1 MNKIKKILNGLF
13 HLVVMLLGGIVR
25 VNSIQSP
32 KTIMLINRII
42 LIIYIT
48 WFLAKTINYGQR

>member
-1 MNKIKKILNGLF
+1 MKRVKNVFIGLF
-13 HLVVMLLGGIVR
+13 HLIVMILGGVIR
-25 VNSIQSP
+25 VDSIRNP

-48 WFLAKTINYGQR
+48 WFLAKTINYG

>member
-1 MNKIKKILNGLF
+1 MKKAIKVFVGLF
-13 HLVVMLLGGIVR
+13 HLIIMILGGIIR
-25 VNSIQSP
+25 VDSIRSP

-48 WFLAKTINYGQR
+48 WFLAKTINYE

>member
-1 MNKIKKILNGLF
+1 MKRVKNAFIGLF
-13 HLVVMLLGGIVR
+13 HLTVMILGGIVR
-25 VNSIQSP
+25 INSVRNP

-48 WFLAKTINYGQR
+48 LFLAKRINYGQ

>member
-1 MNKIKKILNGLF
+1 MKKAIKVFVGLF
-13 HLVVMLLGGIVR
+13 HLIIMILGGIIR
-25 VNSIQSP
+25 VDSIRNP

-48 WFLAKTINYGQR
+48 WFLAKTINYE

>member
-1 MNKIKKILNGLF
+1 MKKAIKVLSGLF
-13 HLVVMLLGGIVR
+13 HLIIMILGGIIR
-25 VNSIQSP
+25 VDSIRSP

-48 WFLAKTINYGQR
+48 WFLAKTINYE

>member
-13 HLVVMLLGGIVR
+13 HLVVMLLGGIIR
-25 VNSIQSP
+25 INSIKSP

-48 WFLAKTINYGQR
+48 YFIAKTINYDY

>member
-1 MNKIKKILNGLF
+1 MKKAIKVLSGLF
-13 HLVVMLLGGIVR
+13 HLIIMILGGIIR
-25 VNSIQSP
+25 VDSIRNP

-48 WFLAKTINYGQR
+48 WFLAKTINYE